1 MIADP
6 VDEPTL
12 RQLELT
18 AEDYEPQFNVKY
30 CEDVEAYITTFVHA
44 EDSGDSVTYM
54 FNSKES
60 AENMLLKLIGEEL

>member
-12 RQLELT
+12 AQLELA

-30 CEDVEAYITTFVHA
+30 CDDVGAYITTFVLPA
-44 EDSGDSVTYM
+44 DPNDSVTYM

-60 AENMLLKLIGEEL
+60 VENMLLSLMEGAA